1 MSVASLP
8 QGARVHKCYSAPASR
23 TDFGDEVRG
32 SMSNECFKT
41 PLTVGER
48 GGLTSYWEDDET

>member
-23 TDFGDEVRG
+23 TDFEMKSEVA
-32 SMSNECFKT
+32 
-41 PLTVGER
+41 
-48 GGLTSYWEDDET
+48 